1 MDVELVEV
9 EVAVTELCGSAVK
22 EQLSVLQ
29 RSSLVFA
36 SVSKY
41 QSGPALTSLTY
52 RSSLVSH
59 APSGVNTSDNPLAVS
74 ELTDTSGCCTSQ
86 TQ

>member
-1 MDVELVEV
+1 MDVGLVEV

-41 QSGPALTSLTY
+41 QSGPALTSLT
-52 RSSLVSH
+52 
-59 APSGVNTSDNPLAVS
+59 
-74 ELTDTSGCCTSQ
+74 
-86 TQ
+86 